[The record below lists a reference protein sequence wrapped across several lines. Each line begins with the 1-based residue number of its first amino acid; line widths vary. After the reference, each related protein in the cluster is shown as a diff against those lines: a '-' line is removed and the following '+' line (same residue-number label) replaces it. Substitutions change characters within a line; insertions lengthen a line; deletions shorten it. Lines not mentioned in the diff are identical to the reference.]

1 MSFVIATFYHF
12 VELSNY
18 YDMKDEIK
26 TACDDVKLKGTILL
40 AEEGIN
46 ATISGERNA
55 IDKIFDFLRSDYRLR
70 DLT

>member
-26 TACDDVKLKGTILL
+26 TACDDVKLKVLYSLQKRALMQQYLVKETRLIKY
-40 AEEGIN
+40 
-46 ATISGERNA
+46 S
-55 IDKIFDFLRSDYRLR
+55 IFYVLIIG
-70 DLT
+70 

>member
-26 TACDDVKLKGTILL
+26 AACDDVELKGLYSLQRRASTQPYPVEETQLIKHLILYVL
-40 AEEGIN
+40 IVG
-46 ATISGERNA
+46 
-55 IDKIFDFLRSDYRLR
+55 
-70 DLT
+70 